1 MNDMIVYDYYEN
13 QIFPYWKKFH
23 QKILDEYEKELLL
36 VEYENL
42 KADFI
47 GELTKV
53 VTFLGL
59 PMTENIKECIRKN
72 PDGLY
77 KRPKPKTSLKDLLI
91 KSGKLQRGHE
101 KLSKQTYKQM
111 VKKIKKSKAMKVCK
125 QSIDIASN
133 IGK

>member
-1 MNDMIVYDYYEN
+1 MNELMVYDYYEN

-23 QKILDEYEKELLL
+23 QKIIDEYKNELLL

-53 VTFLGL
+53 LTFLGL
-59 PMTENIKECIRKN
+59 PMTENIKKCIRKN

-77 KRPKPKTSLKDLLI
+77 KRPKPKQSLKDLLI
-91 KSGKLQRGHE
+91 KSGRLQKAHE
-101 KLSKQTYKQM
+101 KLSNQTYKQM
-111 VKKIKKSKAMKVCK
+111 VKRIKKSKATKVCK
-125 QSIDIASN
+125 QM
-133 IGK
+133 

>member
-1 MNDMIVYDYYEN
+1 MNELVVYDYYEN

-42 KADFI
+42 KADLI

-59 PMTENIKECIRKN
+59 PLTENIKECIRKS

-77 KRPKPKTSLKDLLI
+77 KRPKPKQSLKDLLI
-91 KSGKLQRGHE
+91 KSGKLQRGHV

-111 VKKIKKSKAMKVCK
+111 VKRIKRSKATKVCM
-125 QSIDIASN
+125 QMST
-133 IGK
+133 